1 LAGIIGKSAL
11 ADELGVRAVSH
22 KDSLL
27 TTDDGQFQVTF
38 ETDSD
43 DVELV
48 CELNCNGGDSASLA
62 DCVSQSV
69 DDRRTTL
76 DVSLPAAGEYA
87 VNVFARRTDDPT
99 RLHHVHTYLVTSTQ
113 QASSQQHLT
122 VLGTVNS
129 SLRCHSVNQTSVFIA
144 TYTDNMPYRSFIISG
159 GGRYCCSRHL
169 FMCL

>member
-1 LAGIIGKSAL
+1 MAGIIGKSSL

-27 TTDDGQFQVTF
+27 TTSDGCVQIAF

-69 DDRRTTL
+69 KGRRTL
-76 DVSLPAAGEYA
+76 FDLRLPGAGEYA
-87 VNVFARRTDDPT
+87 VNVFARRKNDPT

-113 QASSQQHLT
+113 QAANDLILEGQSW
-122 VLGTVNS
+122 
-129 SLRCHSVNQTSVFIA
+129 F
-144 TYTDNMPYRSFIISG
+144 
-159 GGRYCCSRHL
+159 
-169 FMCL
+169 

>member
-1 LAGIIGKSAL
+1 MTGIIGKSGL

-27 TTDDGQFQVTF
+27 TTSDGCVQIVF

-69 DDRRTTL
+69 KGRRTVFDL
-76 DVSLPAAGEYA
+76 SLPGAGEYA
-87 VNVFARRTDDPT
+87 VNVFARRKDDPT

-113 QASSQQHLT
+113 QALND
-122 VLGTVNS
+122 LI
-129 SLRCHSVNQTSVFIA
+129 LA
-144 TYTDNMPYRSFIISG
+144 
-159 GGRYCCSRHL
+159 GR
-169 FMCL
+169 